1 MAMHH
6 YSQLKSTPANA
17 SILQT
22 ASVVNAKKQIQAQ
35 QQIKL
40 YLPLKESLDAWTPDG
55 WGCRERRI
63 KQHPGK
69 SYARQSEVTLLG
81 SLSAVM

>member
-1 MAMHH
+1 MALHH
-6 YSQLKSTPANA
+6 YSQLRSTPAKA
-17 SILQT
+17 SIFQT
-22 ASVVNAKKQIQAQ
+22 ASVVNAIKRIHAQ
-35 QQIKL
+35 QLKL
-40 YLPLKESLDAWTPDG
+40 YLPLKESMDAWTLDG

-69 SYARQSEVTLLG
+69 SDARQSEVTLLG